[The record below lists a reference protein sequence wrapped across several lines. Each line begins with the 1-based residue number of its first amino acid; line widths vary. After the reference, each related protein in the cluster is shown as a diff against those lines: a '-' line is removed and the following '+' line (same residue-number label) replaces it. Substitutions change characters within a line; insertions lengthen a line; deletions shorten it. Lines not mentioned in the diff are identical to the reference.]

1 MTVKV
6 TNNGFSTLSAGITNS
21 ATTITLA
28 SGEGSRFPNPSSP
41 DVFYATLIDTSNN
54 LEIVKVT
61 ARSTDSLTVVRAQ
74 DNTSARAFSTG
85 DRFELRP
92 VAKLFED
99 IQAEARDLNGAELV
113 LDADGDTSITADTDD
128 RIDIRV
134 GGTDVAYISSNS
146 GQGAL
151 INRKTATPLIIN
163 GDMAIWQRGTALSS
177 SSGSYACDRFWY
189 AGTGATSQRSTDV
202 PSGKGFIYS
211 NKLTY
216 GSADMAIGQPIELPA
231 TGKQGN
237 LISGQTLTIAFYGK
251 VDSGTEGIG
260 LAINFRNGKFDST
273 DQQAFTISDN
283 AVTLTTSW
291 QRFTKTFTIPTVH
304 ANNIMAAFEINGISK
319 TAYITGVQ
327 AEIGTFDS
335 NSIPPF
341 QFEDAG
347 TNLRRCQRYFQT
359 IPGAKE
365 GGANPDG
372 TAVNRVYWD
381 FKVSMRATPTI
392 TQGSGAAAA
401 GVQFTNTEGYGIY
414 RDGGNTPNIGSNAKA
429 DAEL

>member
-1 MTVKV
+1 MALTLHGTV
-6 TNNGFSTLSAGITNS
+6 S
-21 ATTITLA
+21 
-28 SGEGSRFPNPSSP
+28 
-41 DVFYATLIDTSNN
+41 
-54 LEIVKVT
+54 
-61 ARSTDSLTVVRAQ
+61 
-74 DNTSARAFSTG
+74 DNT
-85 DRFELRP
+85 
-92 VAKLFED
+92 VA
-99 IQAEARDLNGAELV
+99 
-113 LDADGDTSITADTDD
+113 LD
-128 RIDIRV
+128 
-134 GGTDVAYISSNS
+134 
-146 GQGAL
+146 
-151 INRKTATPLIIN
+151 RKTATPLIIN

-177 SSGSYACDRFWY
+177 SSGNYACDRFWY

-202 PSGKGFIYS
+202 PSGFIYS

-237 LISGQTLTIAFYGK
+237 LISGQTLTVAFYGK

-327 AEIGTFDS
+327 AEIGTFDT
-335 NSIPPF
+335 NSIPDF
-341 QFEDAG
+341 QFEDRG
-347 TNLRRCQRYFQT
+347 TSLARCQRYYVKIGGNPSDDNVF
-359 IPGAKE
+359 GAGFAASTTAIRFTTSFPTALRAPATAIE
-365 GGANPDG
+365 TTGTASHYRILGGGASVKNMSGVPTFQSCDTTSARSGGTVSSGLTQYSGLIVDG
-372 TAVNRVYWD
+372 FDSSIDVFLAW
-381 FKVSMRATPTI
+381 
-392 TQGSGAAAA
+392 
-401 GVQFTNTEGYGIY
+401 
-414 RDGGNTPNIGSNAKA
+414 